1 MYRNQ
6 NATSDTRV
14 RLLSWSETLLKIS
27 SLLSYDLSLTLFAFL
42 RLVQR
47 TYTSNFR
54 LFAIGL
60 QTYDGPLRSGLHERR
75 RQLGASFLGRFVE
88 YAFGYTPLHLIYHTY
103 VNLKKKINIPNLW
116 RNDSQENSTFDSL
129 PSISFRSHR
138 YLVEFLFQ
146 IPKLR
151 PSHEPYFQIVSQQS
165 SMDELLIKL
174 HVRELCVF
182 FFFFIKRLFK

>member
-116 RNDSQENSTFDSL
+116 RNDSRENSTFNSL

-146 IPKLR
+146 TSSISR
-151 PSHEPYFQIVSQQS
+151 TIVPNYILTKQ
-165 SMDELLIKL
+165 
-174 HVRELCVF
+174 HG
-182 FFFFIKRLFK
+182 